1 MAMTFQD
8 EARLLADANAVKIRA
23 FVERAVH
30 LDTTEGIDDNEIENA
45 RRKIAAGYRIS
56 TVALELKELL
66 PGDGYDP
73 YWGAA

>member
-1 MAMTFQD
+1 MTMTFQD
-8 EARLLADANAVKIRA
+8 EAKSLAGASAAKIRE

-30 LDTTEGIDDNEIENA
+30 LDATDGISDDEIENA
-45 RRKIAAGYRIS
+45 RRKVAAGYRIS

>member
-1 MAMTFQD
+1 MTFQD
-8 EARLLADANAVKIRA
+8 EAKSLAGADATKIRA
-23 FVERAVH
+23 FVERAAH
-30 LDTTEGIDDNEIENA
+30 LDTTEGISDDEIETA
-45 RRKIAAGYRIS
+45 RRKIAAGYRLR